1 MDNGK
6 IRISIRHDYLKSNGV
21 NNPVKVD
28 TFVSEIYSLL
38 KERNFSI
45 VEADEVVKAL
55 SYLINNDKKIIL
67 SEPLKAVEK
76 YNREG

>member
-1 MDNGK
+1 MDNEK

-55 SYLINNDKKIIL
+55 SCLIENDKKLITR
-67 SEPLKAVEK
+67 EPLKTVEK

>member
-1 MDNGK
+1 MDNEK
-6 IRISIRHDYLKSNGV
+6 MRISIRHDYLKSNGV

-55 SYLINNDKKIIL
+55 SYLINNDKKNNT
-67 SEPLKAVEK
+67 K
-76 YNREG
+76 

>member
-1 MDNGK
+1 MDNEK
-6 IRISIRHDYLKSNGV
+6 MRISIRHDYLKSNGV
-21 NNPVKVD
+21 NDPVKVD

-45 VEADEVVKAL
+45 VEADEVAKAL
-55 SYLINNDKKIIL
+55 SYLIKNDKKLITR
-67 SEPLKAVEK
+67 EPLKTVEK

>member
-1 MDNGK
+1 M
-6 IRISIRHDYLKSNGV
+6 RISIRHDYLKSNGV

-55 SYLINNDKKIIL
+55 SYLIKKDKK
-67 SEPLKAVEK
+67 SDTK
-76 YNREG
+76 

>member
-1 MDNGK
+1 M
-6 IRISIRHDYLKSNGV
+6 RISIRHDYLKSNGV

-55 SYLINNDKKIIL
+55 SYLINNDKKNNT
-67 SEPLKAVEK
+67 K
-76 YNREG
+76 